1 MTITKTRVLATL
13 AAAPIALA
21 LSQSVAS
28 AMPIDARVG
37 SAIGGASTDGQRPVL
52 HVSDVTS
59 MGSARHDALD
69 QAYTD
74 CLIEAGAPTIPADS
88 VPRPV
93 PNSNF
98 SKDTGLVLDWPAPAD
113 ARAAC
118 HDLNPVYPPIL
129 EAATNPDFA
138 AMADEYVACLRAD
151 GLYVRRLNDDNLDW
165 TYRAGHDVPD
175 NNAEIEDACLLGTF
189 GSD

>member
-1 MTITKTRVLATL
+1 MTTTKTRVLALL
-13 AAAPIALA
+13 AAAPLSVVLAPAL
-21 LSQSVAS
+21 AS
-28 AMPIDARVG
+28 AMP
-37 SAIGGASTDGQRPVL
+37 SAESKPLTSTSTDTPDGRPVL

-74 CLIEAGAPTIPADS
+74 CLIEAGAPTIDADS

-98 SKDTGLVLDWPAPAD
+98 SKDTGLILDWPAPAGP
-113 ARAAC
+113 RAAC
-118 HDLNPVYPPIL
+118 ADLDPVFPPVL
-129 EAATNPDFA
+129 EAATNPTFA
-138 AMADEYVACLRAD
+138 AQAQEYVTCLRSS
-151 GLYVRRLNDDNLDW
+151 GLFVRLLNDENLDW
-165 TYRAGHDVPD
+165 TYRAGYDVPD
-175 NNAEIEDACLLGTF
+175 NNAEIEDSCLLGTF